1 VSRTP
6 VQMPSRAHVFF
17 SGNRANRHQFTYT
30 TTNPEKMPRHNR
42 ETSPLNW
49 TRETI
54 RTSSVTR
61 ADSAARSLSTGR
73 TSSHRR
79 TASQSEVAPKL
90 GGRAALLLFIAI
102 LVAFVVQ
109 SSATQMVSDKPTSYY
124 ISLMLHT
131 FRINFPITTNLNVSA
146 SLLLLGCTNSHQ
158 ASPSSFLTQ
167 KIVTAILL
175 TIAIALPGLLW
186 YIAVSLGPSISDVT
200 AIWNT
205 SALWAYILSVAMLP
219 VDFGTEAPSAW
230 WRRLELRKLVVIA
243 MACAGVAVVVY
254 SGSDASSD
262 KKDTSDEKNKSE
274 VSAPL
279 LGNLLTVLASVLYAL
294 VQ

>member
-1 VSRTP
+1 MERQERRADFWAVLGLDLTRNYP
-6 VQMPSRAHVFF
+6 FRKPSQPPPIYIYHHYFK
-17 SGNRANRHQFTYT
+17 N
-30 TTNPEKMPRHNR
+30 MPRHNR
-42 ETSPLNW
+42 ETSPLNR

-54 RTSSVTR
+54 QTSSFTR

-73 TSSHRR
+73 SSSHRR

-109 SSATQMVSDKPTSYY
+109 SSATQAS
-124 ISLMLHT
+124 
-131 FRINFPITTNLNVSA
+131 RSA
-146 SLLLLGCTNSHQ
+146 
-158 ASPSSFLTQ
+158 FLTQ
-167 KIVTAILL
+167 KIVTTIIL

-262 KKDTSDEKNKSE
+262 KKDTSGEKNKSE
-274 VSAPL
+274 ISAPL
-279 LGNLLTVLASVLYAL
+279 L
-294 VQ
+294 